1 MAEAVLTELAEVLR
15 EGAEGA
21 EKMAVFL
28 AGVAPVVLLGA
39 CAAVATA
46 AELVS
51 REGCSV
57 VEVAL
62 AVGTMAVAV
71 GLVLETAVLA
81 RTRRLEQHRAEVAA
95 RLAEAAR
102 EARAEAAE
110 ATETATEAVRVRELR
125 AAAAQERASLAV
137 PGVLGASAA

>member
-21 EKMAVFL
+21 ERMAAFL

-81 RTRRLEQHRAEVAA
+81 RTRRLEQHRAAVAA

-110 ATETATEAVRVRELR
+110 ATETATAD
-125 AAAAQERASLAV
+125 
-137 PGVLGASAA
+137 

>member
-1 MAEAVLTELAEVLR
+1 MAETVLTELAEVLR
-15 EGAEGA
+15 EGTEGA
-21 EKMAVFL
+21 EKMAAFL

-81 RTRRLEQHRAEVAA
+81 RTRRLEQHRAAVAA

-102 EARAEAAE
+102 EARAEA
-110 ATETATEAVRVRELR
+110 TETATADVRVRELR
-125 AAAAQERASLAV
+125 AAAAQERARLAA

>member
-21 EKMAVFL
+21 EKMAAFL

-57 VEVAL
+57 AEAAL

-102 EARAEAAE
+102 EARAEA
-110 ATETATEAVRVRELR
+110 TETATVGARVRELQE
-125 AAAAQERASLAV
+125 AAAEERATSVA
-137 PGVLGASAA
+137 LGAPAA

>member
-15 EGAEGA
+15 EGAA
-21 EKMAVFL
+21 EAERMAVFL
-28 AGVAPVVLLGA
+28 AGAAPVVLLGA

-57 VEVAL
+57 AEVAL

-81 RTRRLEQHRAEVAA
+81 RTRQLDRHRAEVAA
-95 RLAEAAR
+95 RLAEAA
-102 EARAEAAE
+102 ARRGRRGGGGGNGDGGS
-110 ATETATEAVRVRELR
+110 RVRELR
-125 AAAAQERASLAV
+125 EAAAAERAT
-137 PGVLGASAA
+137 SALQAPSGQPAA